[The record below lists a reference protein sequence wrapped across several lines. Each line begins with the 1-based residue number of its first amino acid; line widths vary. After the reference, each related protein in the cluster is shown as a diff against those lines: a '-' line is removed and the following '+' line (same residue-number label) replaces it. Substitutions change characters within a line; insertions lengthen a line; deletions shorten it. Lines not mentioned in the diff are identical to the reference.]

1 MQEGIPAPVIMND
14 LGQKIGKLEVEKA
27 ILMREN
33 DNYKKENER
42 LQGENAALNARLA
55 HFEQT
60 FEDEALE
67 GEIESAVTG
76 D

>member
-1 MQEGIPAPVIMND
+1 MQEGVPAPIIMND

-33 DNYKKENER
+33 DSYKKENER
-42 LQGENAALNARLA
+42 LQEENATLNARLA
-55 HFEQT
+55 RLEQT
-60 FEDEALE
+60 FEDDALE
-67 GEIESAVTG
+67 GEIESAVAG